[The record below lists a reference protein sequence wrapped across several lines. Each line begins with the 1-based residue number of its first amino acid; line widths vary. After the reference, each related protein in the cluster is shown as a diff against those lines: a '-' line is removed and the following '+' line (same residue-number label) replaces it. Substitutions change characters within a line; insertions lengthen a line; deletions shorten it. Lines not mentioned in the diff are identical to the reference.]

1 VGIRFN
7 IDERLEQL
15 KYFVYLHQSESV
27 TTREKWLF
35 ALLIC
40 LLTVAAFDT
49 LLKPQ
54 LHKLD
59 LLTWLE
65 LQNDQDELI
74 VLESISDE
82 NETSLVVAMKREF
95 DNLELREW
103 TRSEGWTIEAD
114 SGDPR
119 LTSTRIVA
127 DRTLQI
133 TKGLSRGEVKVV
145 SSNVESK
152 HFDCVETETGLDRN
166 AVVFVSIRN
175 SRE

>member
-1 VGIRFN
+1 MGIRFD
-7 IDERLEQL
+7 IQERIEQL
-15 KYFVYLHQSESV
+15 KYFVYLHLSESV
-27 TTREKWLF
+27 TVREKWLF

-54 LHKLD
+54 RHKLD

-82 NETSLVVAMKREF
+82 NETSLVVAVKREF

-103 TRSEGWTIEAD
+103 I
-114 SGDPR
+114 
-119 LTSTRIVA
+119 
-127 DRTLQI
+127 
-133 TKGLSRGEVKVV
+133 
-145 SSNVESK
+145 
-152 HFDCVETETGLDRN
+152 
-166 AVVFVSIRN
+166 
-175 SRE
+175 